1 MADVTV
7 WWAGPADAT
16 VDSVYNIEYTLDG
29 SNWVSAAPNQAANT
43 PYVSPSSGLREIAS
57 FGDDEIYLNSA
68 ASTFS
73 TSGYGYLDD
82 ALIQWTG
89 KSGSVMVG
97 YALSGVTWHSGFG
110 SYAVDSLVYEAHE
123 SFTETGLTLSNN
135 AVLWRIT
142 HINGDGLAAQ
152 PAYLWYL
159 EPPVAPAN
167 CCMVV
172 TAVNS
177 DLGIETRG
185 GITVE
190 ARLEED
196 NNFAL
201 LGGLHLDSGQSTN
214 KAQTTNDLGLAFHA
228 CWRSSAREAGGAGK
242 GKYVFVLDSGST
254 EKLTVTV
261 ETIPDM
267 PWVLL
272 SQIITGVS

>member
-16 VDSVYNIEYTLDG
+16 ADSVYNVEYTLDG
-29 SNWVSAAPNQAANT
+29 SNWQTADADQAAT
-43 PYVSPSSGLREIAS
+43 SPYVSLSAVLREIAS
-57 FGDDEIYLNSA
+57 FGDDEIYVGIA

-82 ALIQWTG
+82 ALIQWTS
-89 KSGSVMVG
+89 KSGSPMMG
-97 YALSGVTWHSGFG
+97 YTLSGVTWHSGYG
-110 SYAVDSLVYEAHE
+110 SYDVSSLVYEAHE
-123 SFTETGLTLSNN
+123 SLTATGLTLSNN

-142 HINGDGLAAQ
+142 HINGDGLASQ

-177 DLGIETRG
+177 DLGM
-185 GITVE
+185 E
-190 ARLEED
+190 ARSGINVDALLAED
-196 NNFAL
+196 DDFAL
-201 LGGLHLDSGQSTN
+201 IGGLHLDSGQSAS
-214 KAQTTNDLGLAFHA
+214 KSQLTNDLGLTFHA
-228 CWRSSAREAGGAGK
+228 CWRSSARAAAGAGK
-242 GKYVFVLDSGST
+242 SKYTFILDSGST

-261 ETIPDM
+261 NTIPDM

-272 SQIITGVS
+272 SQIVTGAS